1 MGREFSRIRLLPSLT
16 KGSLSTPGS
25 IHLHSTPK
33 HPPRAATGVLLTLR
47 AKVEP
52 LLRMLVVGRRKNIR
66 IIHGLVTG
74 LVAKGDTK
82 KLTSVTYTTGSD
94 TTEQGAS
101 LIVDCSGLAR
111 VGLKLLKRL
120 VNSEAFETKTY
131 SPNIRY
137 ATVPFKGKD
146 DMKGRLPITRGIA
159 LTGGFILISH

>member
-1 MGREFSRIRLLPSLT
+1 
-16 KGSLSTPGS
+16 
-25 IHLHSTPK
+25 
-33 HPPRAATGVLLTLR
+33 
-47 AKVEP
+47 
-52 LLRMLVVGRRKNIR
+52 MLVVGRRKNIR

-120 VNSEAFETKTY
+120 VNSEAFETKT
-131 SPNIRY
+131 I
-137 ATVPFKGKD
+137 
-146 DMKGRLPITRGIA
+146 
-159 LTGGFILISH
+159 